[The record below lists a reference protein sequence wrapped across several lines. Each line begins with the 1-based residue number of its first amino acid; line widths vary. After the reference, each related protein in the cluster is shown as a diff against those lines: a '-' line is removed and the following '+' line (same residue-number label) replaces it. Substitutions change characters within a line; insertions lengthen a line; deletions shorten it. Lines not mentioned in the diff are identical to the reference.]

1 VIASA
6 GVVVY
11 VAARNTRKSGANRG
25 LVVREHVLKIRLSA
39 AELARLEELAEAWGI
54 ATKAGMLRALLRG
67 AGPPERPV
75 SAVDSL
81 DMLLRELPEFDG
93 LGNRTI

>member
-1 VIASA
+1 L
-6 GVVVY
+6 
-11 VAARNTRKSGANRG
+11 ARD
-25 LVVREHVLKIRLSA
+25 HVLKVRLSQ

-67 AGPPERPV
+67 AGPPDRPV
-75 SAVDSL
+75 TAAESL

-93 LGNRTI
+93 SGNRKK